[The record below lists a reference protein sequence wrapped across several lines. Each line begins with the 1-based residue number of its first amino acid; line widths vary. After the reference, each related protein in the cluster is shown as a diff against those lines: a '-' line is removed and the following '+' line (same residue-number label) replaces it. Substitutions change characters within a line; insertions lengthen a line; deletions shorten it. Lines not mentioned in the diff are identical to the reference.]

1 MLQAPLGQLVSE
13 IDRCFDY
20 YREESGGGK
29 IDFIELSGGGASLK
43 GLDKYLSEE
52 LGIEAKLGD
61 PLGAFKPEREIP
73 AKIRKLSY
81 RFAPAVG
88 AALSVDGV
96 NLLPIEL
103 KEETKRTF
111 KRATIQSAVTAL
123 ILILVFV
130 FTGMRIQLG
139 NFYKRIEVAQK
150 ELLSLQP
157 QLKDVKDQSL
167 VNTIFT
173 DEPYWE
179 DIFKELSNV
188 ISDSIYLTRLSVK
201 EKIIKIEGIIDSKE
215 AEELLSD
222 LILVLEEGLF
232 NNVKLITTKEARG
245 KSGKEFELQC
255 WVDY

>member
-1 MLQAPLGQLVSE
+1 
-13 IDRCFDY
+13 
-20 YREESGGGK
+20 
-29 IDFIELSGGGASLK
+29 
-43 GLDKYLSEE
+43 
-52 LGIEAKLGD
+52 
-61 PLGAFKPEREIP
+61 
-73 AKIRKLSY
+73 
-81 RFAPAVG
+81 
-88 AALSVDGV
+88 
-96 NLLPIEL
+96 
-103 KEETKRTF
+103 
-111 KRATIQSAVTAL
+111 
-123 ILILVFV
+123 
-130 FTGMRIQLG
+130 MRIQLG